1 MLEGMGV
8 FLSFKPINTLLHG
21 GIVKLSSIHYQI
33 KGNTKG
39 VITCQYCFKIRNK
52 SKNHKT
58 RHALLCHISVE
69 HKDDIKIWGNL
80 HGN

>member
-8 FLSFKPINTLLHG
+8 FLSFKPINTSLHG

-33 KGNTKG
+33 KGNVRG
-39 VITCQYCFKIRNK
+39 VITCPYCFKTRNK

-58 RHALLCHISVE
+58 RHALLCHISVN
-69 HKDDIKIWGNL
+69 HKDDIKILGNL